1 MAVDYLKTY
10 LGIDPNDY
18 SAMESRIRGEEPQA
32 RTTFMMQAPRATP
45 QVRSLGDI
53 EAMPMLPRSQP
64 VQQDDSKY
72 DGLMAEIASLKA
84 QIEGMQAP
92 TEQAPAP
99 TPTPAPAP
107 APTPAPAPAPAVIS
121 EPYQA
126 PVGIENRMVGEPEP
140 FEDKNVFEL
149 RQEAESMV
157 NPYNELPTTV
167 PMPQAPSQ
175 DIQSSIDYLAKLPK
189 MNIPQIPDME
199 EIKRKL
205 VEANLTLPTPV
216 SYQDQLQSIMDLPK
230 ITQMPMQNIP
240 TPVAPV
246 SSMPKFSLPQMQ
258 SFGRPSMR
266 LAGGFIP
273 EMRAGG
279 GGIDKAIYDLKFKL
293 NGS

>member
-32 RTTFMMQAPRATP
+32 LSPFMMRQPMMMP
-45 QVRSLGDI
+45 QQRSLGDI

-72 DGLMAEIASLKA
+72 DDLMAQIASLKA
-84 QIEGMQAP
+84 QIEGMQAATEQVA
-92 TEQAPAP
+92 TEQAPVM
-99 TPTPAPAP
+99 
-107 APTPAPAPAPAVIS
+107 APTPAVMT

-140 FEDKNVFEL
+140 FVA
-149 RQEAESMV
+149 QEPVPA
-157 NPYNELPTTV
+157 PT
-167 PMPQAPSQ
+167 PALDIPQARAE
-175 DIQSSIDYLAKLPK
+175 DIQSSIDMLANLPK

-199 EIKRKL
+199 EIKRKMA
-205 VEANLTLPTPV
+205 EANMSFPEPV
-216 SYQDQLQSIMDLPK
+216 SYQDQLQSIRDLPK

-246 SSMPKFSLPQMQ
+246 SSMPKFSLPQNQ
-258 SFGRPSMR
+258 SVGRPSMPMSGGFR
-266 LAGGFIP
+266 PQFRAAGGSLD
-273 EMRAGG
+273 MALQ
-279 GGIDKAIYDLKFKL
+279 DLKSKL
-293 NGS
+293 NG